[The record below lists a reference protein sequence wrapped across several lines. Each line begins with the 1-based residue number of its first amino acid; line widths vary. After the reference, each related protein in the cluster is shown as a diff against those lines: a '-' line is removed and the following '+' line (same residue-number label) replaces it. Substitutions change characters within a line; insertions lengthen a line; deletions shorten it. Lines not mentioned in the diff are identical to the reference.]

1 MGSCNHIVWLSHA
14 AKCDLSQMYVDRAG
28 LKMDRTERRC
38 KGRNRMELE
47 DSWRIINVTF
57 S

>member
-1 MGSCNHIVWLSHA
+1 MGSCNHIVWLSHT